1 MDFALSEDQVM
12 FQKMVRDFAARELEP
27 IAARI
32 DETEE
37 FPAQS
42 IQKMAGLGL
51 FGITIDEKFGGC
63 GGDSV
68 QLAIATEEIARACAA
83 TSAIYL
89 ASLSLATFPIARF
102 GTEEQKQHFLPR
114 LAQGKTLACFA
125 LTESGA
131 GSDPAAMETTA
142 KKQGGGYVL
151 NGNKVFIT
159 NGAEAGIT
167 VAFATLDKAQGHRA
181 ITGFIVEKG
190 APGYSVGKKE
200 KKLGIR
206 ASSTAQ
212 LVFEDC
218 WVPASQVL
226 GGEGKGFRVA
236 LEAIDSSRISVAGQA
251 VGIARA
257 AFEAALK
264 YSQERQQFGKPIVE
278 FQGIGWML
286 ADMATQIDAARLLTL
301 RAAWLKD
308 KGLSFVKEAC
318 MAKLFAAEAAMQIA
332 IKAVQVHG
340 GYGYIKDYPVERY
353 MRDAK
358 ITEIYEGTNEMQ
370 RMTILRHLLRGG

>member
-12 FQKMVRDFAARELEP
+12 FQKMVRDFATRELEP
-27 IAARI
+27 VAARI

-51 FGITIDEKFGGC
+51 FGITIDEKYGGC

-68 QLAIATEEIARACAA
+68 QLAIATEEIARPCAA

-102 GTEEQKQHFLPR
+102 GTEERRQHFLPR

-131 GSDPAAMETTA
+131 GSNPAAMETTD

-159 NGAEAGIT
+159 NGAEAGVT
-167 VAFATLDKAQGHRA
+167 VAFATLDKSQGHRA
-181 ITGFIVEKG
+181 VTGFIVEKG
-190 APGYSVGKKE
+190 TPGYSVGKKE

-251 VGIARA
+251 VGIAR
-257 AFEAALK
+257 
-264 YSQERQQFGKPIVE
+264 G
-278 FQGIGWML
+278 
-286 ADMATQIDAARLLTL
+286 RLL
-301 RAAWLKD
+301 
-308 KGLSFVKEAC
+308 G
-318 MAKLFAAEAAMQIA
+318 
-332 IKAVQVHG
+332 
-340 GYGYIKDYPVERY
+340 
-353 MRDAK
+353 
-358 ITEIYEGTNEMQ
+358 
-370 RMTILRHLLRGG
+370 